1 MISYTSRR
9 TGEVFP
15 FDDGVTYLNSLELA
29 GWKWDSTSLNG
40 RSRYSR
46 NAQEMKAVVSFCDA
60 DSAARFV
67 AVIDADTEAGVEGI
81 LTINDW
87 SIRGNIS
94 AGSLSWKTSDG
105 KYAQYEVTFHS
116 DWPIWYRSIGAWSFP
131 ASSAS
136 ATGGLDYPHDYPFD
150 YCPPPSGQKTI
161 HVDSLSPCEFELV
174 VYGPA
179 ENPAVTING
188 IKHEVNCTV
197 PEGSLLFI
205 NTMNAKLGADA
216 YGAVIFLRDSA
227 GNITNEYSKQSRVN
241 DVLARIQLGEN
252 LITWNGSFGFD
263 LTLYETRG
271 IRPWM

>member
-1 MISYTSRR
+1 MISYKSTR
-9 TGEVFP
+9 TEEVFP

-60 DSAARFV
+60 DSAAKFMTT
-67 AVIDADTEAGVEGI
+67 IDADTEAGVEGI

-94 AGSLSWKTSDG
+94 AGSLAWKTVDG
-105 KYAQYEVTFHS
+105 KYAQYEITFHA
-116 DWPIWYRSIGAWSFP
+116 DYPIWFSQIGTWSFP

-150 YCPPPSGQKTI
+150 YYPPPSGQKTI
-161 HVDSLSPCEFELV
+161 SVDSLSPCEFELV

-179 ENPAVTING
+179 TNPAVTING
-188 IKHEVNCTV
+188 IKHEVDCDV
-197 PEGSLLFI
+197 FDGSLLFI
-205 NTMNAKLGADA
+205 NSMNAKLGADA
-216 YGAVIFLRDSA
+216 YGAVIFTRDST
-227 GNITNEYSKQSRVN
+227 GGITNEYGKQSRTD
-241 DVLARIQLGEN
+241 DVLARIEPGEN
-252 LITWNGSFGFD
+252 LITWNGTFGFD

-271 IRPWM
+271 VRPWM